1 MYDLI
6 EENLETLE
14 DSYNAKLVMIEVI
27 RNVVLGLKKY
37 N

>member
-6 EENLETLE
+6 EENLSILE

-27 RNVVLGLKKY
+27 RNVVLGLR
-37 N
+37 